1 MAQEPRPY
9 YQFESPRFAETAVA
23 WIVVAVV
30 VIDAVVFGFLAW
42 NGWKTAK
49 ESRRVF
55 ALLEASAGA
64 CRADEAA
71 GAASRYE
78 HAAWKVSFELPAGHF
93 ASETVLSQDDDVE
106 LRVSRRPAAGDE
118 AAANVLYDT
127 SVRVTIGPERGFSR
141 YYARPFSGYSGYRR
155 FTAVGRAAVGYTDPQ
170 GEADSVQVIAI
181 DDTRNGREIVVTY
194 TAIEEGAEAL
204 ALGIIETMRLAVRE
218 RQEVAVKPG
227 WKIFS
232 QDPLRFQYPEDY
244 RVTTPN
250 VGRIEI
256 SGAGGR
262 IEISS
267 AYDIDE
273 TGRRTSLGAAATGA
287 PDDLFL
293 LQYGV
298 DLRVSFYYAPNATE
312 YDRSVLKDIGG
323 TISLNK

>member
-30 VIDAVVFGFLAW
+30 VIDAVIFGFLAW
-42 NGWKTAK
+42 NGWRTAK
-49 ESRRVF
+49 ESERVF

-64 CRADEAA
+64 CRVDASA
-71 GAASRYE
+71 GAPSRYE

-93 ASETVLSQDDDVE
+93 ASETVLSPDDDVE
-106 LRVSRRPAAGDE
+106 LRISRRPTAGE
-118 AAANVLYDT
+118 KASANALYDT
-127 SVRVTIGPERGFSR
+127 TVRVTIGPERGFSR
-141 YYARPFSGYSGYRR
+141 YYARPYSGYGGYRR
-155 FTAVGRAAVGYTDPQ
+155 FTAVGRAAVGYTDPK

-181 DDTRNGREIVVTY
+181 DDARNGREIVVTY
-194 TAIEEGAEAL
+194 AAIEEGAETL
-204 ALGIIETMRLAVRE
+204 ALRIIETLRLAVRE
-218 RQEVAVKPG
+218 RQEVVVKPG

-244 RVTTPN
+244 RVTMPN

-256 SGAGGR
+256 AGAGGR
-262 IEISS
+262 IEIAS

-273 TGRRTSLGAAATGA
+273 TGRRTSVRAANGA

-298 DLRVSFYYAPNATE
+298 DLRVSFYYAPNASA

-323 TISLNK
+323 TITLNK